1 MQNATGETGNR
12 IIPDRR
18 KRPTPFISRYS
29 FIGGR
34 RKTIRREED
43 KKKHV
48 FVDLYS
54 TRLFIIVII
63 LSALSIIDSYFTLS
77 LIKGNL
83 AVEINPIMAFFL
95 DQGSTPFVLTKYLF
109 TTIPLFILCIC
120 KNRPATRV
128 LVVLTVCLYLF
139 VIMHELNLMYNI
151 FSVPQKVSFVFWSF
165 LEANML
171 IAM

>member
-1 MQNATGETGNR
+1 MQNTTCETSKR
-12 IIPDRR
+12 KIPDRR
-18 KRPTPFISRYS
+18 KRPTAFLSKYS
-29 FIGGR
+29 FAGGR

-43 KKKHV
+43 EKKYV

-54 TRLFIIVII
+54 TRLFIILLV
-63 LSALSIIDSYFTLS
+63 LSTLSIVDSYFTLA

-95 DQGSTPFVLTKYLF
+95 DQGSAPFVFTKFLF

-139 VIMHELNLMYNI
+139 VIMHELNLMYHI
-151 FSVPQKVSFVFWSF
+151 FSVPQKVSYVF
-165 LEANML
+165 
-171 IAM
+171 